1 MTDDFFLIF
10 IKKREK
16 RRRNLPVFQTPL
28 NIPIL
33 GIFSP
38 PPGLL
43 RYLFESHHF
52 KYHRSNIC
60 SKEKKSYTVFKE
72 NPQDWMENTNHMAWH
87 VPLILYTGVFGAFG
101 VQNVFPSKNP
111 LMYDKW
117 THILISGINFME
129 MRSFLFGWRIMG
141 KIQIL
146 CT

>member
-1 MTDDFFLIF
+1 MIFFLIF

-16 RRRNLPVFQTPL
+16 RRRKLPVFQTPL
-28 NIPIL
+28 KSRFL
-33 GIFSP
+33 GIFSLP
-38 PPGLL
+38 PWTPEVFVWIPSLQKSPQQ
-43 RYLFESHHF
+43 YLF
-52 KYHRSNIC
+52 KG
-60 SKEKKSYTVFKE
+60 KKSYTVFKE

-87 VPLILYTGVFGAFG
+87 VPLILYPGVFVAFG